1 MLDITGP
8 GLGNSLEW
16 EKLPYLWQY
25 DPTILCFAFTI
36 EMPLLWQPRRRQIA
50 PLFPS
55 IDECPPTCS
64 WREALGTAGEAPG
77 GKNEGCLHLL
87 SEEAE
92 LGGGINQ
99 GCFEPL

>member
-36 EMPLLWQPRRRQIA
+36 RQ
-50 PLFPS
+50 FGV
-55 IDECPPTCS
+55 D
-64 WREALGTAGEAPG
+64 
-77 GKNEGCLHLL
+77 
-87 SEEAE
+87 
-92 LGGGINQ
+92 
-99 GCFEPL
+99 